1 MSTGPI
7 VRLRCEH
14 LHQLEALLSSNG
26 LPADD
31 CAEQGDI
38 FCGIFD
44 ADELI
49 AGGGLEPAGD
59 YSLLRSVV
67 VKPSCRGR
75 GLARVISEYLLEQAR
90 SQGRT
95 SVYLLTESAE
105 NYFENLGFVRV
116 ARKKVPQAIAETRQ
130 FASLCPDSA
139 SCLMTDLSRKQP
151 AQRIK

>member
-1 MSTGPI
+1 MSTGPV
-7 VRLRCEH
+7 VRLRSEH
-14 LHQLEALLSSNG
+14 LNQLETLLSSNA

-44 ADELI
+44 GDELI

-75 GLARVISEYLLEQAR
+75 GLARAISEYLLKQDRKAALR
-90 SQGRT
+90 ST
-95 SVYLLTESAE
+95 
-105 NYFENLGFVRV
+105 
-116 ARKKVPQAIAETRQ
+116 
-130 FASLCPDSA
+130 C
-139 SCLMTDLSRKQP
+139 
-151 AQRIK
+151 

>member
-1 MSTGPI
+1 MSTGPV
-7 VRLRCEH
+7 VRLHSEH
-14 LHQLEALLSSNG
+14 LNQLETLLSDSG

-44 ADELI
+44 HGELI

-59 YSLLRSVV
+59 YSLLRSIV

-75 GLARVISEYLLEQAR
+75 GLARAISEYLLEQAR
-90 SQGRT
+90 SQGRS

-116 ARKKVPQAIAETRQ
+116 TRNQVPQAIAETRQ
-130 FASLCPDSA
+130 FSSLCPDSA
-139 SCLMTDLSRKQP
+139 SCLMTDLSRK
-151 AQRIK
+151 